1 MVKRI
6 VLFDKFYNI
15 SNISKQKQLI
25 GRYLKYIKQF
35 SQSFTHTNIRIK
47 KLRKFDKR
55 IEVEIT
61 GPEEVFVYN
70 ILKKEVGSVVNF
82 NDINPNNILKGNLVD
97 VGKIG
102 FGLFVDCAILN
113 PKTDVLVNLHM
124 LREQLCNG
132 EEKSIKYIIKKYD
145 FIDNYPVFIKIKS
158 INKESHQIEGEF
170 DDTTMKFY
178 KKLIDEKLEAIL
190 LSGETKG
197 QLKKALI
204 RKGHLK
210 DIISI
215 ERYGFLENIVILKEG
230 TNAVGIISEIG
241 KYLRSCKLSVIN
253 PKRFE
258 TYFN

>member
-1 MVKRI
+1 MVKTI

-15 SNISKQKQLI
+15 SNINKEKQLI
-25 GRYLKYIKQF
+25 GRYLKYINQF
-35 SQSFTHTNIRIK
+35 SQSFSRTHIHVK

-55 IEVEIT
+55 VEVEIT

-70 ILKKEVGSVVNF
+70 ILKKEVGSIVNF
-82 NDINPNNILKGNLVD
+82 NDINPNIVLKGDLVD

-113 PKTDVLVNLHM
+113 PKTDVLVNLHS

-132 EEKSIKYIIKKYD
+132 EEKSIKHIIKKYD
-145 FIDNYPVFIKIKS
+145 FIDHYPIFVKIKS
-158 INKESHQIEGEF
+158 INKENHQIEGEI
-170 DDTTMKFY
+170 DDTIIKFY
-178 KKLIDEKLEAIL
+178 KKLINENLEAIF

-197 QLKKALI
+197 QFKKALI

-215 ERYGFLENIVILKEG
+215 ERYGFLENIAILKEG
-230 TNAVGIISEIG
+230 TNAIGIISEIG
-241 KYLRSCKLSVIN
+241 KYLKSCKLSVII

-258 TYFN
+258 SYFN